1 MKAVDIMT
9 SLTAVKTRQTSRQL
23 QQHSEISDN
32 RSNTTQFPTAKTVYS
47 VILDSRSNTAN
58 QHFISFTSAL
68 TQFFLFTLK
77 TALSVFYTLSVSY
90 AILTILPYI
99 LVLKSG
105 GWQMIRTQLWRALSR
120 LYRSRFLQENTYIL
134 HVLKSD
140 ISSNYCIVNYV

>member
-77 TALSVFYTLSVSY
+77 TALSVSYTLTQI
-90 AILTILPYI
+90 AIFWGKNSAI
-99 LVLKSG
+99 S
-105 GWQMIRTQLWRALSR
+105 LS
-120 LYRSRFLQENTYIL
+120 S
-134 HVLKSD
+134 
-140 ISSNYCIVNYV
+140 

>member
-47 VILDSRSNTAN
+47 VILDGRSNTAN

-77 TALSVFYTLSVSY
+77 TALSVSYTFLLETGVGIVLVVIRSLSVSSLHGSLGEGLRVE
-90 AILTILPYI
+90 A
-99 LVLKSG
+99 
-105 GWQMIRTQLWRALSR
+105 RLS
-120 LYRSRFLQENTYIL
+120 F
-134 HVLKSD
+134 
-140 ISSNYCIVNYV
+140 YV

>member
-68 TQFFLFTLK
+68 TQIFTLK
-77 TALSVFYTLSVSY
+77 TALSVSYTLDHLGW
-90 AILTILPYI
+90 AR
-99 LVLKSG
+99 G
-105 GWQMIRTQLWRALSR
+105 GP
-120 LYRSRFLQENTYIL
+120 F
-134 HVLKSD
+134 
-140 ISSNYCIVNYV
+140 SNKE

>member
-77 TALSVFYTLSVSY
+77 TALSVSYTFHRFHAQEGLVILIQLMYGRTIHALLLSENNISVGKQVN
-90 AILTILPYI
+90 
-99 LVLKSG
+99 VL
-105 GWQMIRTQLWRALSR
+105 
-120 LYRSRFLQENTYIL
+120 F
-134 HVLKSD
+134 
-140 ISSNYCIVNYV
+140 